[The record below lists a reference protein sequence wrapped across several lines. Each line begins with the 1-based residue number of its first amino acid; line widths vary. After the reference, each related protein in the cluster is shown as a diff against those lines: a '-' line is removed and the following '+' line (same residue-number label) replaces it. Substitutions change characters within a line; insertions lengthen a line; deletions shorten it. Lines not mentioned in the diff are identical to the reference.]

1 MKPFLISAFAASA
14 LLASPSV
21 FADSHGS
28 QGHHAD
34 QPTPTHEDCMALHE
48 TMSGMHDAHAT
59 DADAE
64 TMPAMDDDQRNMMM
78 ACHAMME
85 DMHAAHG
92 EDDVSGNGDMHHDG
106 EHGDHHGNHET
117 NADEETPSHDHD

>member
-28 QGHHAD
+28 HDHHAD
-34 QPTPTHEDCMALHE
+34 QPAPSHEDCMALHE
-48 TMSGMHDAHAT
+48 SMSGMHDAHAS
-59 DADAE
+59 DAD
-64 TMPAMDDDQRNMMM
+64 TMPDMDDDQRDMMM

-92 EDDVSGNGDMHHDG
+92 GGETTGHGAMHHDG
-106 EHGDHHGNHET
+106 GHADNDENSEMD
-117 NADEETPSHDHD
+117 ADEETPSHVHE